1 MPTKKIRADHD
12 GAVRNAYQNARK
24 KILAAQTVCGICGK
38 TVDKRLRFPHPLS
51 ATIDHIIPVSKGGDP
66 SDIENLQLAH
76 WTCNRQKSDKL
87 AEKVSFAD
95 APRAVS
101 NRLLPQTFDWKNL

>member
-1 MPTKKIRADHD
+1 MPAKKIRADHD

-66 SDIENLQLAH
+66 SDIGNLQLAH

-87 AEKVSFAD
+87 TEKVTFEGA
-95 APRAVS
+95 APVVD
-101 NRLLPQTFDWKNL
+101 NRLLPQTFDWKAL